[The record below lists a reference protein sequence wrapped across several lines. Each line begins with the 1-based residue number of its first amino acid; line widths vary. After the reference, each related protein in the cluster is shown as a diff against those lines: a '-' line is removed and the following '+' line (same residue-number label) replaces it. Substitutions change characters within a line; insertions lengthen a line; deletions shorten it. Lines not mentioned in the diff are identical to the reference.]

1 MVMVFI
7 IIFLFNSFL
16 NSSVFYD
23 ISGRIKNSESYIELK
38 VKTSFDKKGDFFD
51 FKLNKN
57 LDIDK
62 SSEFEFKLI
71 KTEDIFNLWR
81 VYRKDRRKFS
91 SFSINYHGVLDYPF
105 VETEEYERS
114 FKITQGKIDKDGCY
128 LSSESYYYPQFDDV
142 IGGFK
147 FEIRTDGY
155 LTIFPGIRK
164 KHLVSDNYA
173 LDQWVSDSPL
183 DYLPLVCGKFYEY
196 VHKTKDYELY
206 VFLRNNDNFLAQRY
220 IDYGVKYIDFYSKL
234 IGKYPY
240 RKFAVVENFWE
251 TGYGFPSFTLI
262 GSTVIRFPFI
272 LSSSYPHEILHNWFG
287 NGIWVDYEKGNWSEG
302 ITAYLSDHLFAE
314 LTGKGD
320 EYRMNSLKR
329 YLGLYESSLNLPLT
343 QFKERYSQLTQAV
356 GYDKSLMFFHTLRK
370 EIGDDIFINSIR
382 KFYDEY
388 KFKKAGWDD
397 LKSVFEKVSG
407 RNLSDFFKV
416 YVYDTKI
423 PEIIIENVLIS
434 SNSVSFDISSTI
446 SLNQKIPLYI
456 YFKNENY
463 RVENIYVS
471 EKLKNFNLYYSTPI
485 AAIGFDN
492 YFDVLRKIDKRET
505 PPTLSDINTS
515 EFFYIYPSSF
525 ADIFS
530 SIYKTKTV
538 KPLDELKLNQDGN
551 IYLVG
556 IKPDPKIIKND
567 YEIIFESNTVIIN
580 GNSFNENENTFFLS
594 IRNPLNSSYTL
605 NFVFGNLSNLS
616 KTLPKIIHYSKY
628 SFLVFNNSTNIYSG
642 IWKNYQNPNI
652 YYSDEKFRGRIKRI
666 NQKSLTEYPSF
677 IDRNN
682 IFSHIKYLSD
692 ELKTRH
698 PGSKE
703 LNEAANYIKSNFE
716 KYGLVPF
723 FGKSYFEE
731 FKNAIGNTTYTF
743 VNVCGSIKGK
753 EDKYIVL
760 SAHYDHLLP
769 YNGILYP
776 GANDNASGVSVLLE
790 LARYFSNK
798 DMRYGLIFCAFS
810 SEEYNR
816 AGSRFFVENYDTK
829 KIISNINIDS
839 IGRMDDRNIR
849 VIFSK
854 SSIWDLVLK
863 NASKITSI
871 NYIDVNIPLDS
882 SDNVSFM
889 EKNIPSIQIFDG
901 GNEDYHKPSDTYEK
915 INYDGI
921 LLSGDFVIEVIREIN
936 KLDSMPF
943 YRIDL
948 NKRIKRKVS
957 LGFMPDFD
965 FGGKGVRIKKIIDG
979 VIKKTDLKEGD
990 IILKINGIDIDN
1002 LITYT
1007 NVLSSL
1013 NPDDEIEINY
1023 LSGNELKRVKID
1035 LRANYR

>member
-1 MVMVFI
+1 MFV
-7 IIFLFNSFL
+7 FLFLILFLNSL

-23 ISGRIKNSESYIELK
+23 IKGKIKNLESYIELNVNIK
-38 VKTSFDKKGDFFD
+38 MGKKSDFFD

-57 LDIDK
+57 LN
-62 SSEFEFKLI
+62 I
-71 KTEDIFNLWR
+71 KTSNSFNFRLLETTEFYNVWR
-81 VYRKDRRKFS
+81 VFRKDGKKFN
-91 SFSINYHGVLDYPF
+91 SFEINYSGIIDYPF

-114 FKITQGKIDKDGCY
+114 FKINQGKINKDGCY
-128 LSSESYYYPQFDDV
+128 LSLESYYYPQFDDI
-142 IGGFK
+142 IGSFK
-147 FEIRTDGY
+147 FEIKTDGY
-155 LTIFPGIRK
+155 STVLPGIRK
-164 KHLVSDNYA
+164 KHILSDDYV
-173 LDQWVSDSPL
+173 LDEWVSDLPI

-196 VHKTKDYELY
+196 SYKNKSYDLY
-206 VFLRNNDNFLAQRY
+206 VFLRSNDTLLAQRY
-220 IDYGVKYIDFYSKL
+220 IDYGIKYIDFYSKL

-240 RKFAVVENFWE
+240 KKFAVVENFWE
-251 TGYGFPSFTLI
+251 TGYAFPSFTLI
-262 GSTVIRFPFI
+262 GPSVIRFPFI
-272 LSSSYPHEILHNWFG
+272 ISSSYPHEILHNWFG
-287 NGIWVDYEKGNWSEG
+287 NGIWVDYESGNWSEG

-343 QFKERYSQLTQAV
+343 QFKERDSQLTQAV

-370 EIGDDIFINSIR
+370 EIGNDLFINSIR
-382 KFYDEY
+382 KLYEKY
-388 KFKKAGWDD
+388 KFKKIGWFDIQ
-397 LKSVFEKVSG
+397 KTFEEVSG
-407 RNLSDFFKV
+407 RNLLDFFKV

-423 PEIIIENVLIS
+423 PEMVVKNISVLP
-434 SNSVSFDISSTI
+434 NKFSFDISSTL

-456 YFKNENY
+456 YFQNGNY
-463 RVENIYVS
+463 LDKDLYISNS
-471 EKLKNFNLYYSTPI
+471 FKNFDFYYTTPI
-485 AAIGFDN
+485 AAVGFDN
-492 YFDVLRKIDKRET
+492 YFDVLRKIDQRET
-505 PPTLSDINTS
+505 PSTFSDINTS
-515 EFFYIYPSSF
+515 QYFYVYPSSF
-525 ADIFS
+525 TDIFS

-538 KPLDELKLNQDGN
+538 KPLDEFKLQQNGN
-551 IYLVG
+551 IYLIG
-556 IKPDPKIIKND
+556 MKPNREIIKND
-567 YEIIFESNTVIIN
+567 YEIIFESNTVFID
-580 GNSFNENENTFFLS
+580 GNSFSENENTFFVS
-594 IRNPLNSSYTL
+594 IRNPLNFSYTL
-605 NFVFGNLSNLS
+605 NFVFGNLSDLS
-616 KTLPKIIHYSKY
+616 KILPKIIHYSKY

-652 YYSDEKFRGRIKRI
+652 YYSDERFRGRIKKV
-666 NQKSLTEYPSF
+666 NQKVLTEYPSF
-677 IDRNN
+677 IDKNN
-682 IFSHIKYLSD
+682 VFYHIKYLSD
-692 ELKTRH
+692 ELKTRN

-703 LNEAANYIKSNFE
+703 LNDAANYIKSSFE
-716 KYGLVPF
+716 KNRLIPL

-731 FKNAIGNTTYTF
+731 FNNNIGNTTYTF
-743 VNVCGSIKGK
+743 VNVCGYIKGK
-753 EDKYIVL
+753 EDKYILL

-798 DMRYGLIFCAFS
+798 DMRYGLIFCGFS

-816 AGSRFFVENYDTK
+816 AGSRFFVENYDIK

-839 IGRMDDRNIR
+839 IGRMDDKNIR
-849 VIFSK
+849 IIFSK

-882 SDNVSFM
+882 SDNVSFI
-889 EKNIPSIQIFDG
+889 EKNIPAIQIFDG

-921 LLSGDFVIEVIREIN
+921 LLCGDFIIEVIREIN

-948 NKRIKRKVS
+948 NKKIKRKIS

-965 FGGKGVRIKKIIDG
+965 FVGKGVRIKKITDG

-990 IILKINGIDIDN
+990 IILKINGIEIDN

-1007 NVLSSL
+1007 NVLSSI
-1013 NPDDEIEINY
+1013 NPEDEIEIHY
-1023 LSGNELKRVKID
+1023 LSENKLKTITID
-1035 LRANYR
+1035 LKTQGL